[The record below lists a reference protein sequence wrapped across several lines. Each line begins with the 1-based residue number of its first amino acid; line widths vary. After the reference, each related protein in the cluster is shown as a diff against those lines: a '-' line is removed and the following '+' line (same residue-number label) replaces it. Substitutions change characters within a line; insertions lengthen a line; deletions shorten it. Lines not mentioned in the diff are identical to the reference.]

1 MDRRTFLATMACGLL
16 AAPLAA
22 GAQQV
27 KVSRVGYLEPGVAGA
42 GTPFFEAFRQ
52 GLTDLGWVEGQTI
65 AIELRAAEGK
75 YERLPSLAA
84 QLVHRNVDVI
94 FASST
99 PAAVVAKRAT
109 KTIPIVFGRC
119 ADPVGSGLVTS
130 LAHPGGNVTGWTHEG
145 LELRVKYL
153 DLLKDAVPQ
162 ATRIGVLWNPGNPIH
177 GPSLKSIE
185 AAAQTLT
192 LKLLP
197 VPVRMPQEIGGAFSV
212 LARQHVQALIVF
224 QDGMFLAHR
233 QEIIARAAMNR
244 LPAMYGTTEL
254 VKAGGLMGYGVN
266 LLEMYRHGSSFVD
279 RILKGA
285 KTADLPVEQPRTF
298 ELVINLKTA
307 KALGLTIPLSLLQRA
322 DQVIE

>member
-1 MDRRTFLATMACGLL
+1 MDRRTFLATLAGGLF

-22 GAQQV
+22 AGRQN
-27 KVSRVGYLEPGVAGA
+27 VSRVGYLEPGVAGP

-65 AIELRAAEGK
+65 AIELRAAEGH

-84 QLVHRNVDVI
+84 QLVHLNVDVI

-99 PAAVVAKRAT
+99 PAAVVVKRAT

-130 LAHPGGNVTGWTHEG
+130 LARPGGNVTGWTHEG

-162 ATRIGVLWNPGNPIH
+162 ATHIGIFWNPGNPVH

-185 AAAQTLT
+185 AAARTLT

-197 VPVRMPQEIGGAFSV
+197 VPVRKPDEIEGAFSM
-212 LARQHVQALIVF
+212 LARQRVQALIVF
-224 QDGMFLAHR
+224 QDGMFLARR
-233 QEIIARAAMNR
+233 QEIIAGAAMNR
-244 LPAMYGTTEL
+244 LPAMYGTTEF

-266 LLEMYRHGSSFVD
+266 LPEMYRHGASFVD
-279 RILKGA
+279 KILRGTKP
-285 KTADLPVEQPRTF
+285 ADLPVEQPTTF

-307 KALGLTIPLSLLQRA
+307 QALGLTIPPSLLQRA

>member
-1 MDRRTFLATMACGLL
+1 MNRRTFIGTLTGGLL

-22 GAQQV
+22 EGQQ
-27 KVSRVGYLEPGVAGA
+27 KVSRVGYLEPGVADP

-52 GLTDLGWVEGQTI
+52 GLTDLGWVEGRTI
-65 AIELRAAEGK
+65 AIEVRAAEGK

-84 QLVHRNVDVI
+84 QLVDLNVDVI

-119 ADPVGSGLVTS
+119 ADPVGSGLVTG

-192 LKLLP
+192 LGLLP
-197 VPVRMPQEIGGAFSV
+197 VPVRKPEEIEGAFSV
-212 LARQHVQALIVF
+212 LARQRVQALIVF
-224 QDGMFLAHR
+224 QDGMFLARR
-233 QEIIARAAMNR
+233 QQIIAGAAMNR
-244 LPAMYGTTEL
+244 LPALYGTTEL

-266 LLEMYRHGSSFVD
+266 LPEMYRHGSSFVD
-279 RILKGA
+279 KILRGA
-285 KTADLPVEQPRTF
+285 KPADLPVEQPTKF

-307 KALGLTIPLSLLQRA
+307 KALGLTIPPSLLARA